1 MDNHPLYLPLLIQV
15 ALSVIILFWLAWSR
29 VSRIAKQGLP
39 AIRKTG
45 FPAHVNNASD
55 NFKNQFEVPVLFYA
69 LCFFFIVSGGTTQLV
84 IITAWVFVVFR
95 LLHALIQLTKN
106 IIFPYRF
113 LAFLVSALAIVVML
127 VIAFTQVIG

>member
-29 VSRIAKQGLP
+29 VSRIAKQGMP

-55 NFKNQFEVPVLFYA
+55 NLKNQFEVPVLFYA
-69 LCFFFIVSGGTTQLV
+69 LCFFFIVSGGTTQSV
-84 IITAWVFVVFR
+84 VVAAWVFVVFR
-95 LLHALIQLTKN
+95 LIHALIQLTKN

-113 LAFLVSALAIVVML
+113 LAFLISALALTIMLIV
-127 VIAFTQVIG
+127 AFTQVIG